1 MKFKSKQRLLGYN
14 NSNIDDLPRSQKE
27 RLEWSKKR
35 VENGYY
41 ESKKVRVAVADAFID
56 PSTVRR
62 ARGS

>member
-14 NSNIDDLPRSQKE
+14 NSNIDLPRSQKE
-27 RLEWSKKR
+27 RLEWIKKR

-41 ESKKVRVAVADAFID
+41 ESKKVRIAVADAFID
-56 PSTVRR
+56 PSTDRR

>member
-14 NSNIDDLPRSQKE
+14 NSNIDLPRSQKE
-27 RLEWSKKR
+27 RLEWIKKR

>member
-14 NSNIDDLPRSQKE
+14 NSNIDLPRSQKE
-27 RLEWSKKR
+27 RLEWIKKR

-41 ESKKVRVAVADAFID
+41 ESKKVRIAVADAFID

>member
-1 MKFKSKQRLLGYN
+1 MKFKSKQRLLGYK
-14 NSNIDDLPRSQKE
+14 NSNIDLPRSQKE
-27 RLEWSKKR
+27 RLEWIKKR

-41 ESKKVRVAVADAFID
+41 ESKKVRIAVADAFID